1 VRVPAPSGA
10 RTPHAAEADRCCYC
24 GAEASDVIEIH
35 LARGAGTGA
44 DGSGLKRVEIP
55 VCGSCRL
62 VHGPLWRYLV
72 VSLFFVILAAALLVG
87 TAVKPINDM
96 LEAINGLLRE
106 RTGDKSFLCIW
117 PVLLAVAA
125 ASSAIL
131 ATALHAL
138 IERARKM
145 KRKDAV
151 LDHPDVKALREA
163 GWRPVQ

>member
-1 VRVPAPSGA
+1 
-10 RTPHAAEADRCCYC
+10 
-24 GAEASDVIEIH
+24 
-35 LARGAGTGA
+35 
-44 DGSGLKRVEIP
+44 
-55 VCGSCRL
+55 
-62 VHGPLWRYLV
+62 
-72 VSLFFVILAAALLVG
+72 VILAAALLVG

-96 LEAINGLLRE
+96 VEAINGLLRE